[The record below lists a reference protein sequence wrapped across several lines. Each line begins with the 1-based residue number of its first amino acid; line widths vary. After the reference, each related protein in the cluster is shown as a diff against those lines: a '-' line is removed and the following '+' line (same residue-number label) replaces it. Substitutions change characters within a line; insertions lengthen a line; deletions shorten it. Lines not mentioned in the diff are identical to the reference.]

1 MTKPPM
7 SLLAANLVCMAS
19 MLVWAAGLPAAE
31 IIIPLLPALSFS
43 AARMSLGAL
52 ALLPIWVLIE
62 GSGVLR
68 GAGWLQGIMVGGL
81 LGVGALCIIIGQT
94 LTDPVTVAIISA
106 TMPVVGIALEVVLD
120 GKKLTPGLILGL
132 LLSLVGGVVALGG
145 SLGGLGLGMGAL
157 ICFVSVLTFTLG
169 SRLTVTSFPTL
180 TPLGRTSVTL
190 VGAAIVTLCAASL
203 HIAFG
208 SPAPDFSSFGPKEV
222 SALLVFAVGGLAV
235 SQVLW
240 IMSVGRLGIG
250 MASLHI
256 NATPFYVMIIM
267 FAFGSPWNWA
277 QAIGAAIVGLGVLV
291 AQGIL
296 PIRQATI

>member
-7 SLLAANLVCMAS
+7 GLLAANLVCMAS
-19 MLVWAAGLPAAE
+19 MLVWAAGLPAADV
-31 IIIPLLPALSFS
+31 IIPLLPALSFS
-43 AARMSLGAL
+43 AARMCLGAL
-52 ALLPIWVLIE
+52 ALLPVWVLLE
-62 GSGVLR
+62 GWGVLR
-68 GAGWLQGIMVGGL
+68 GAGWWQGIAVGGL
-81 LGVGALCIIIGQT
+81 LGIGALCIIVGQK

-120 GKKLTPGLILGL
+120 GKKLTLGLILGL

-145 SLGGLGLGMGAL
+145 GIGGLGLGLGAL

-169 SRLTVTSFPTL
+169 SRLTVTSFPQL
-180 TPLGRTSVTL
+180 TPLGRTTVTL
-190 VGAAIVTLCAASL
+190 VGAAIATLAATSID
-203 HIAFG
+203 IALG
-208 SPAPDFSSFGPKEV
+208 AAAPDFSAFGWKETA
-222 SALLVFAVGGLAV
+222 ALLVFAVGGLAV

-250 MASLHI
+250 MAALHI

-277 QAIGAAIVGLGVLV
+277 QAIGAVIVGLGVLV
-291 AQGIL
+291 AQGLIPL
-296 PIRQATI
+296 RQAAT

>member
-1 MTKPPM
+1 
-7 SLLAANLVCMAS
+7 
-19 MLVWAAGLPAAE
+19 
-31 IIIPLLPALSFS
+31 
-43 AARMSLGAL
+43 
-52 ALLPIWVLIE
+52 
-62 GSGVLR
+62 
-68 GAGWLQGIMVGGL
+68 
-81 LGVGALCIIIGQT
+81 
-94 LTDPVTVAIISA
+94 
-106 TMPVVGIALEVVLD
+106 
-120 GKKLTPGLILGL
+120 
-132 LLSLVGGVVALGG
+132 
-145 SLGGLGLGMGAL
+145 MGAL